1 MGYGPWHH
9 KESEMT
15 ELTAPCTQRKEPWR
29 CGSKMNGEPS
39 EPARG
44 RCAFREHSF
53 FTQEEAGASRMDS
66 QGFLSPDPGLSRLQ
80 KAVAPVPGT
89 TPETWIISSHCSTP

>member
-53 FTQEEAGASRMDS
+53 FTQEEARGKQNGQS
-66 QGFLSPDPGLSRLQ
+66 GFSVS
-80 KAVAPVPGT
+80 
-89 TPETWIISSHCSTP
+89 